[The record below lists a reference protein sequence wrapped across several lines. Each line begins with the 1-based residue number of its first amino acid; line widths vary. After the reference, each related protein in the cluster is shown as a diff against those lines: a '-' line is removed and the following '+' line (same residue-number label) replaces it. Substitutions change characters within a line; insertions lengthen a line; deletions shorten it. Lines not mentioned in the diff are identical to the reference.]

1 VVQNEL
7 FPQYP
12 QEAICA
18 GFKECEKNFLNL
30 VEVAQ
35 SRAQHAMPGQQ
46 VGPERSGSC
55 AAVVMIINDTAYVI
69 NVGDSR
75 CIMSLDAGAN
85 IAVLSRDHKPD
96 DDQERVR
103 I

>member
-1 VVQNEL
+1 
-7 FPQYP
+7 
-12 QEAICA
+12 
-18 GFKECEKNFLNL
+18 
-30 VEVAQ
+30 
-35 SRAQHAMPGQQ
+35 
-46 VGPERSGSC
+46 
-55 AAVVMIINDTAYVI
+55 MIINDVAYVI

-85 IAVLSRDHKPD
+85 IGVLSRDHKPD